1 VSANIE
7 PNTELLEVNLVCKQ
21 FPVKEGIFR
30 RTTQF
35 NQAVNQ
41 VSFSISRGETLG
53 LVGESGCGKSTLA
66 RCIVR
71 LHHIDSGSIFFQ
83 NKDIANFKGSEL
95 MEYRKSVQMIFQD
108 PMESLN
114 SRHTVGDILAE
125 PFVIHDIGNR
135 ITRSREVARLLDLV
149 GLPKNST
156 DRYPFQFSGG
166 QRQRIGIAR
175 ALALNPALIVC
186 DEAVSA
192 LDVSIQ
198 AQILNLLLELQ
209 VEFNLSY
216 LFIAHDLSVVKQI
229 SNRVAVMYLGNIVE
243 TASSHSI
250 YQHSKH
256 PYTQSLISSI
266 PVPDPAKRAKI
277 KLLSGEVP
285 SAINPPSG
293 CVFHTRCPDV
303 MPICSTEIPPT
314 KIDREG
320 NLVNCHLFQNSQ

>member
-1 VSANIE
+1 VSAE
-7 PNTELLEVNLVCKQ
+7 SAPNSEILKVNRVSKR
-21 FPVKEGIFR
+21 FPVKEGIIR

-71 LHHIDSGSIFFQ
+71 LHNIDSGSIFYQ
-83 NKDIANFKGSEL
+83 NKNIANLKGREL
-95 MEYRKSVQMIFQD
+95 LEYRKSVQMIFQD

-114 SRHTVGDILAE
+114 SRHTVGEILAE
-125 PFVIHDIGNR
+125 PFIIHDIGNQT
-135 ITRSREVARLLDLV
+135 TRRGEVARLLELV
-149 GLPKNST
+149 GLPQNST

-175 ALALNPALIVC
+175 ALALNPSLIVC

-209 VEFNLSY
+209 EELNLSY

-243 TASSHSI
+243 TATSHSI

-256 PYTQSLISSI
+256 PYTQSLIASI
-266 PVPDPAKRAKI
+266 PVPDPSIRNKAN
-277 KLLSGEVP
+277 LLTGEVP

-293 CVFHTRCPDV
+293 CVFHTRCSDV
-303 MPICSTEIPPT
+303 MPICSTEFPPT
-314 KIDREG
+314 NIDTEG
-320 NLVNCHLFQNSQ
+320 NFVNCHLFSS

>member
-1 VSANIE
+1 VSVE
-7 PNTELLEVNLVCKQ
+7 PIARSELLKVSQICKQ

-71 LHHIDSGSIFFQ
+71 LHNIDSGSISYQ
-83 NKDIANFKGSEL
+83 NRNIADLRGREL
-95 MEYRKSVQMIFQD
+95 LEYRKSVQMIFQD

-114 SRHTVGDILAE
+114 SRHTVGEILAE
-125 PFVIHDIGNR
+125 PFVIHGIGSQSNR
-135 ITRSREVARLLDLV
+135 SIEVARLLDLV
-149 GLPKNST
+149 GLPQNST
-156 DRYPFQFSGG
+156 NRYPFQFSGG

-175 ALALNPALIVC
+175 ALALNPSLIIC

-209 VEFNLSY
+209 EEFNLSY

-229 SNRVAVMYLGNIVE
+229 SNRVAVMYLGKIIE
-243 TASSHSI
+243 TATSDSI

-256 PYTQSLISSI
+256 PYTQSLIASI
-266 PVPDPAKRAKI
+266 PIPDPSMRAKTNA
-277 KLLSGEVP
+277 LSGEVP
-285 SAINPPSG
+285 SAIDPPSG
-293 CVFHTRCPDV
+293 CVFHTRCPDA
-303 MPICSTEIPPT
+303 MPICSKELPPT
-314 KIDREG
+314 KIDLDG
-320 NLVNCHLFQNSQ
+320 SLVNCHLYSN